1 MYHFNEYSKIRSR
14 INTIDFLLENFKRF
28 LNMIKY
34 AAVSTLNFYI
44 EVTFWLRKLYIN
56 RLKFSKVSKKNIS
69 FQIFS
74 RAVSMFS
81 QRSSKISRKPSF
93 QINQSPSSN

>member
-1 MYHFNEYSKIRSR
+1 MYHFNEYSIIRSR
-14 INTIDFLLENFKRF
+14 IKTIDFLLEFFKRF
-28 LNMIKY
+28 LNLIKY

-56 RLKFSKVSKKNIS
+56 RLKFSKVSKKNTH

-74 RAVSMFS
+74 RAVSIF
-81 QRSSKISRKPSF
+81 
-93 QINQSPSSN
+93 